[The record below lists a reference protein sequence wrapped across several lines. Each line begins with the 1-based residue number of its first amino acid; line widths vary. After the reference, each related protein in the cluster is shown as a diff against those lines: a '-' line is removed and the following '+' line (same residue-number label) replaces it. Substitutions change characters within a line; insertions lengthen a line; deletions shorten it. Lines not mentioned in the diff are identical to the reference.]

1 MPSATERPLARADFE
16 AALLAAI
23 GEFDFE
29 LSRFCRMVASGRCP
43 RPLLQRYAR
52 ETYRG
57 ALLFCA
63 NLADLAQQAPDGE
76 ARLVLLENLLEE
88 EGIHLREGRGLI
100 SRPEQRH
107 PALAMRFVTA
117 CGAEIAEAGQS
128 EDEMPHLS
136 TPGRRLIDQ
145 RRWLEAVSFLLIG
158 QEYRFATIAALLLEH
173 FRRLGL
179 AERDL
184 AFFSVHIEADDAHG
198 RQALDLVLDR
208 AKTSEEQRACI
219 AAARSGSRHWFEH
232 HGAERALREAA

>member
-1 MPSATERPLARADFE
+1 M
-16 AALLAAI
+16 LAAI
-23 GEFDFE
+23 GEFDFA

-43 RPLLQRYAR
+43 RLVLQRYAR

-63 NLADLAQQAPDGE
+63 NLADLAEQAPDGE

-88 EGIHLREGRGLI
+88 EGIHLREGRGLV
-100 SRPEQRH
+100 SRPDQRH
-107 PALAMRFVTA
+107 PALALRFVKA
-117 CGAEIAEAGQS
+117 CGANEEETNVS
-128 EDEMPHLS
+128 EDEAPHLS
-136 TPGRRLIDQ
+136 TPGRRLIDE

-158 QEYRFATIAALLLEH
+158 QEYRFATISAMLLEH

-208 AKTSEEQRACI
+208 ARTGEEQQACI
-219 AAARSGSRHWFEH
+219 AAARSGSWHWFAH
-232 HGAERALREAA
+232 HGADRTLRVAA